1 MKKVVLLFMAL
12 VACVTFSQ
20 AQTKEEKARTR
31 AERKLEQERIDALLF
46 EEARQ
51 SIENRNFI
59 LEADRV
65 IFKRGRSA
73 FVMSNTNFVS
83 VNGEHATVQVAF
95 NVPGGGLNGLGG
107 VTVDGRISGY
117 KVTYGKKG
125 NLEVS
130 MNVLGVGISAQVNIF
145 LPKGTN
151 EASVDIY
158 PNFNSN
164 RLTLE
169 GNIVPLEQSRVFK
182 GTSF

>member
-83 VNGEHATVQVAF
+83 VPFTLASKADAHA
-95 NVPGGGLNGLGG
+95 
-107 VTVDGRISGY
+107 
-117 KVTYGKKG
+117 
-125 NLEVS
+125 
-130 MNVLGVGISAQVNIF
+130 SA
-145 LPKGTN
+145 
-151 EASVDIY
+151 S
-158 PNFNSN
+158 
-164 RLTLE
+164 
-169 GNIVPLEQSRVFK
+169 
-182 GTSF
+182 